1 MNTLLFT
8 NINNKCI
15 AAVTGQGR
23 LIDYAENSNSPI
35 GNIYKARVERQLT
48 EIGALFA
55 NVGAKQQVFVN
66 CDDIPGDVK
75 ITDGCNLLLQL
86 TRAANEKK
94 AATATGK
101 IKIAGKFL
109 IYMPLAR
116 VSGISK
122 KISDSAER
130 QRLIG
135 FLQSYPNEKFVIRT
149 AATAASIDQLNEE
162 ADVLI
167 NRWKQIANR
176 YQVESQ
182 PRLLF
187 REFDFVLQYVRE
199 NILRYSIA
207 EIITDDNTIAI
218 QIREYLAQTDYAC
231 SLKYVEPGGSVLA
244 QYNLVEQIDRLSC
257 RELLLEN
264 GVRITIDNC
273 EALTAIDVNSGS
285 FISQNNSNTAIVE
298 INISAAREIMLQIR
312 LRNLSGII
320 VIDFLKTD
328 TSGREQVEKTLQECA
343 ILDAS
348 KIEVLGFTR
357 TGLFEVLR
365 KSRSFDILVDRNN
378 PRS

>member
-1 MNTLLFT
+1 MNTLLLT
-8 NINNKCI
+8 NINSKCV
-15 AAVTGQGR
+15 AAVSCQGQ

-55 NVGAKQQVFVN
+55 NIGTKQQVFVN
-66 CDDIPGDVK
+66 CADIPDTVQ
-75 ITDGCNLLLQL
+75 IIDGCNLLLQL

-101 IKIAGKFL
+101 IKIAGEFL
-109 IYMPLAR
+109 IFMPLAR

-122 KISDSAER
+122 KISDKSER

-149 AATAASIDQLNEE
+149 AATTASLEQLSEE
-162 ADVLI
+162 AGALI
-167 NRWKQIANR
+167 NRWKQISNR
-176 YQVESQ
+176 YNVESK

-187 REFDFVLQYVRE
+187 REFDFVLYYVRE

-207 EIITDDNTIAI
+207 EIVTDDKTIAM
-218 QIREYLAQTDYAC
+218 QISECLARAEYNCL
-231 SLKYVEPGGSVLA
+231 LKHVEHSSSIFL
-244 QYNLVEQIDRLSC
+244 QYNLVEQIDRLSY
-257 RELLLEN
+257 REITLEN
-264 GVRITIDNC
+264 GVRITIDSC

-285 FISQNNSNTAIVE
+285 FFSNNSLNTAVVE
-298 INISAAREIMLQIR
+298 INLTAAREIMLQIR

-328 TSGREQVEKTLQECA
+328 EIGQEQVEKTLRESA
-343 ILDAS
+343 IFDAS

-357 TGLFEVLR
+357 AGLFEILR

-378 PRS
+378 SQS